1 MCLDAMI
8 LKMEVSD
15 LDEVVEVDASS
26 RLTPWSRQSFL
37 EELKSPFSYCF
48 TLKRKRGSYV
58 LAIGFICFRIVK
70 EESELLI
77 LAVHPRYRQ
86 RGLGKKLLKFY
97 FDFCSERKIKDF
109 FLEAGVSNQPA
120 IRLYQSFAY
129 QPVGIRPKFYQGG
142 EDALLMM
149 RRA

>member
-1 MCLDAMI
+1 MI

-15 LDEVVEVDASS
+15 LDEVVQIDASS
-26 RLTPWSRQSFL
+26 RPTPWSRPSFL
-37 EELKSPFSYCF
+37 EELKNPFSYCF
-48 TLKRKRGSYV
+48 TLKRKRGSHV
-58 LAIGFICFRIVK
+58 RVIGFVCFRIVE

-77 LAVHPRYRQ
+77 LAVHPRLRR
-86 RGLGKKLLKFY
+86 RGWGKELLKFY

-109 FLEAGVSNQPA
+109 FLEASVSNQPA

-129 QPVGIRPKFYQGG
+129 QPVGIRPRFYQGG